1 MEKYKSIA
9 YLSDKTK
16 DIELV
21 ICNHS
26 LLSYPVHNHISV
38 YTIGLIIDG
47 TVQVVINSD
56 LQYYKKGDIFAIP
69 PYVPHSIKA
78 VKAYSMISL
87 CIHKEFIEAVGV
99 VSIKTRIAKMLNH
112 ATETDNADLNEMLNQ
127 VTEFDSINLKE
138 RYQQKILQILHKI
151 ISDKNELKKNELKK
165 TTIYSPMTAEI
176 YSVCKQLESAPEKKI
191 SVGEM
196 AQSAFISK
204 YQFIRN
210 FKQEVGLTPHQ
221 FQIQNRIRKAQKLLG
236 QTEKLTEVAFAT
248 GFCDQSH
255 FIRHFEKIVGLTPS
269 GYVLS
274 CNTLKTD

>member
-9 YLSDKTK
+9 YLSDKTE

-26 LLSYPVHNHISV
+26 LLSYLVHNHISV
-38 YTIGLIIDG
+38 YTIGLITDG
-47 TVQVVINSD
+47 IVQIAINND
-56 LQYYKKGDIFAIP
+56 LQYYRKGDIFAIS
-69 PYVPHSIKA
+69 PYVPHSIMA

-87 CIHKEFIEAVGV
+87 CIHKEFVEAAGV
-99 VSIKTRIAKMLNH
+99 VSVKTRIAKMLNQ
-112 ATETDNADLNEMLNQ
+112 ATEL
-127 VTEFDSINLKE
+127 DSINLNE
-138 RYQQKILQILHKI
+138 RYQQKILQILHKV
-151 ISDKNELKKNELKK
+151 ISDKNQLNKNELNKSA
-165 TTIYSPMTAEI
+165 ICSPMSAEI
-176 YSVCKQLESAPEKKI
+176 CNVCKQLESAPEKKI
-191 SVGEM
+191 SIGEM

-255 FIRHFEKIVGLTPS
+255 FIRHFEKIVRLTPS
-269 GYVLS
+269 RYILS